1 MSESAADSPPPLW
14 QVVPLAEYRL
24 PAEPAQQVASRKL
37 RDFWRLLRSD
47 DASAQAPARAEKD
60 LRALPE
66 VRLEHLVPPVDWG
79 GAQTALD
86 GCLADWLRDDTRAV
100 RFFVGPPGGGMAEAL
115 RHWAG
120 QRGWPV
126 IEPPTAEQVLAG
138 DIAWLEDWPRDGE
151 GWLLPSLERCYLRH
165 PQGLALVRRLL
176 EAVTAGRLG
185 RGLVVCDSW
194 AWAFLQRVWVIPQP
208 EVYTLQA
215 FDGERL
221 SAYFLQLAHRG
232 GRHLRVRNA
241 HTGEDILPWPD
252 TPSDEAEKT
261 RAASAE
267 LRRLAA
273 HCRGNL
279 GVAWTY
285 WRTHLRTE
293 PDPEEAEAVEQTE
306 DRQGEADTD
315 TVWWSS
321 GRAPVMPVETGD
333 DLAFVLHALLLH
345 NGLDLATLER
355 LLPLSHGQLA
365 AVVARLVQLGLV
377 DQAGGRHRVARLG
390 YAAAR
395 EFLRGRGYLVDAF

>member
-1 MSESAADSPPPLW
+1 MSDSSAEPRQSLW
-14 QVVPLAEYRL
+14 EVVPLAEFRL

-79 GAQTALD
+79 SAHDALD
-86 GCLADWLRDDTRAV
+86 EALTDWLHDGARPV
-100 RFFVGPPGGGMAEAL
+100 RFFVGPPGGGVAEAL
-115 RHWAG
+115 GRWAG
-120 QRGWPV
+120 HRNWPV
-126 IEPPTAEQVLAG
+126 IEPPTTEQILAG
-138 DIAWLEDWPRDGE
+138 DTSWLDDWPRDAE

-165 PQGLALVRRLL
+165 PQGLTLVRRLL
-176 EAVTAGRLG
+176 EALTAGRLG
-185 RGLVVCDSW
+185 RGLVACDSW

-221 SAYFLQLAHRG
+221 SACFLQLAHRG

-252 TPSDEAEKT
+252 ASSEEAEKAQ
-261 RAASAE
+261 AASAE

-306 DRQGEADTD
+306 DRQDEAD

-345 NGLDLATLER
+345 NGLDLATLEH

-377 DQAGGRHRVARLG
+377 EQAGGRHRVAPLG